1 MLYGAHVSIGGGIAE
16 AIPRARA
23 IGCDAV
29 QIFTQN
35 ARQWKPTQHDPDD
48 LAAFGPRAAQAGVRP
63 PSATRSTSSTWRP
76 PTRRSTQV
84 GRALTDTVQIAAAI
98 GADVCFHVGSHL
110 GQGLAA
116 AMPRILRG
124 LEPAF
129 AELGDD
135 RWLLLENSAGA
146 GDTIGRDVAEL
157 AAVIDAAGHP
167 RLGLCLDTCH
177 IYVSGVDLREP
188 AQWTAVAEID
198 ALDRARPA
206 ARLHVNDAAAPLGS
220 NRDRHAN
227 IGAGELGRQHRRVP
241 LPPRPAG
248 PAGDPRDGPGRRAAA
263 PIAASC
269 ASCGS
274 STAPACGH
282 ASARLPRGARRGR

>member
-1 MLYGAHVSIGGGIAE
+1 MLYGAHVSIGGGIAN
-16 AIPRARA
+16 AIPRARRA
-23 IGCDAV
+23 SAATRSRSSRRTRASGS
-29 QIFTQN
+29 
-35 ARQWKPTQHDPDD
+35 RRGHDPDD
-48 LAAFGPRAAQAGVRP
+48 LAEFGPRAAQAGVRATVCHAIYFINLA
-63 PSATRSTSSTWRP
+63 SADEEIYGKS
-76 PTRRSTQV
+76 V
-84 GRALTDTVQIAAAI
+84 AALTDTVQIAAAI

-188 AQWTAVAEID
+188 AAVDGLVAEID
-198 ALDRARPA
+198 GSIGLDRLRA
-206 ARLHVNDAAAPLGS
+206 LHVNDAAAPLGS
-220 NRDRHAN
+220 NRDRHAAM
-227 IGAGELGRQHRRVP
+227 GAGELGRKLGVFLSHPALQG
-241 LPPRPAG
+241 LPAILETGPPEGGGPDRGELRKLRQLYRAG
-248 PAGDPRDGPGRRAAA
+248 VRARQRAAA
-263 PIAASC
+263 S
-269 ASCGS
+269 
-274 STAPACGH
+274 
-282 ASARLPRGARRGR
+282 